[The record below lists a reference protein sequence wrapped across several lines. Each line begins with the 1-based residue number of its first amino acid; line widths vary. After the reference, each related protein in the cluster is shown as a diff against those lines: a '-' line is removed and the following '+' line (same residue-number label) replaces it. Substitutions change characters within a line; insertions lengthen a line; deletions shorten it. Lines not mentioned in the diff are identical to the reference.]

1 MSNKQKYSR
10 VIRHGVKPSIGVT
23 ALRQPQ
29 APEMLPDGRLPLVV
43 MAAPLRVV
51 IPVISELTNPVWDNV
66 VLFWDNVEVPASRYN
81 FDLADTTE
89 HELEL
94 PVDVMT
100 NSAEG
105 VHQLDYVT
113 RLSAGQNETRANVP
127 LTLII
132 DRTAPGGS
140 DLGPLIFN
148 LAVDGVV
155 TESDLNAAGELVATI
170 PNWNGEGT
178 GDVATPEIAP
188 KAVPL
193 PADWLQ
199 LPNSKET
206 VTTVGAPLSF
216 KLPRADLS
224 TVDGVQSFSWNVV
237 DQLGNVRP
245 PDERAPAVRLRT
257 LVGSPPSNLLAP
269 AVPAFDLHEVVT
281 WADAQGPLL
290 VDISPYDNIAEGD
303 MIVVTWGTQEA
314 LPAPIGKLPV
324 APSPLPD
331 PIISVE
337 MDIKKLIAE
346 GDGSVAVA
354 YRVERGI
361 DKFGPSPAT
370 TVLVNLTIPGG
381 EDLFPETPEHE
392 NLKLL
397 KVTSSSGQQNVIPA
411 ADFDKDGVIT
421 IYHLG
426 EDGGEVFVATDT
438 VDVSWGPTL
447 KIPFTVIDPT
457 VDLAIPLDSDDI
469 IQKGPKGAFD
479 VSYTVSRA
487 LGVGNP
493 PQFGVAQSLPT
504 NVRVVS
510 SADIPGGGANL
521 VDPNFTEK
529 DTNNVINKAAGMD
542 GTPIRITLP
551 IANMTVGDSLH
562 LRFAG
567 HYSLTDPNGAEIPD
581 SQVELVH
588 PLLQLDIDAK
598 YYDFIITEPQLRFIC
613 EGLGTAIYTATNS
626 KGEVDSAKIPVTISV
641 RAANYCITP
650 RP

>member
-1 MSNKQKYSR
+1 MSNKKKYSR
-10 VIRHGVKPSIGVT
+10 AIRHGVKPSIGVT

-29 APEMLPDGRLPLVV
+29 APDMLPDGRLPLAV
-43 MAAPLRVV
+43 MAAPLEVV
-51 IPVISELTNPVWDNV
+51 IPVISELTDPAWDNV
-66 VLFWDNVEVPASRYN
+66 VLFWDNVEVPLSRYD
-81 FDLADTTE
+81 FDPADTTE
-89 HELEL
+89 HELKL

-105 VHQLDYVT
+105 LHQLDYVT

-155 TESDLNAAGELVATI
+155 TESDLNAAGELVAGI

-188 KAVPL
+188 NALPL
-193 PADWLQ
+193 PADWVK
-199 LPNSKET
+199 LPNSEET
-206 VTTVGAPLSF
+206 VITVGAPLSF

-224 TVDGVQSFSWNVV
+224 TVDGVQSFSWNVI

-245 PDERAPAVRLRT
+245 PDERAPVVRLRT

-269 AVPAFDLHEVVT
+269 TVPAFDDHQVVT

-290 VDISPYDNIAEGD
+290 VEIPPYDNIAEGD
-303 MIVVTWGTQEA
+303 MIVVTWGSQEA
-314 LPAPIGKLPV
+314 LPAPIGTLP
-324 APSPLPD
+324 PGPPPLPD

-337 MDIKKLIAE
+337 MDIKKLMAE

-381 EDLFPETPEHE
+381 EDPKPETPEHE

-397 KVTSSSGQQNVIPA
+397 KVTSASGQEDVIPA
-411 ADFDKDGVIT
+411 QDFDKDGVIT
-421 IYHLG
+421 IFHLG
-426 EDGGEVFVATDT
+426 EDGNEVFVATDT
-438 VDVSWGPTL
+438 VEVSWGANL
-447 KIPFTVIDPT
+447 KIPFTVINPAI
-457 VDLAIPLDSDDI
+457 DLAIPLDSEDI
-469 IQKGPKGAFD
+469 IQKGPTGAFD

-487 LGVGNP
+487 LNVGVP
-493 PQFGVAQSLPT
+493 PQFGIAQSLPT

-510 SADIPGGGANL
+510 SAEIPGGGGNL

-529 DTNNVINKAAGMD
+529 NTANVINKAAGMD

-551 IANMTVGDSLH
+551 IVNMAVDDSLI
-562 LRFAG
+562 LKFAG
-567 HYSLTDPNGAEIPD
+567 HYSLTDPNGLEIPG
-581 SQVELVH
+581 SQVSLEH
-588 PLLQLDIDAK
+588 KLLQQDLDNK

-613 EGLGTAIYTATNS
+613 EGLGTAIYTAKNS
-626 KGEVDSAKIPVTISV
+626 KGEAESAKIPVIISV
-641 RAANYCITP
+641 RASGYCIAP

>member
-10 VIRHGVKPSIGVT
+10 VIRPGVKPSIGVT

-29 APEMLPDGRLPLVV
+29 APDMLPDGRLPLAV
-43 MAAPLRVV
+43 MAAPLKVV
-51 IPVISELTNPVWDNV
+51 IPVISELTDPTWDNV
-66 VLFWDNVEVPASRYN
+66 VLFWDNVEVPLSRYN
-81 FDLADTTE
+81 FNPADINE

-105 VHQLDYVT
+105 LHQLDYVT

-170 PNWNGEGT
+170 PNWNGEGI

-188 KAVPL
+188 KALPL
-193 PADWLQ
+193 PADWLPLTGSQ
-199 LPNSKET
+199 ET
-206 VTTVGAPLSF
+206 VTIVGAPLSF

-224 TVDGVQSFSWNVV
+224 AVDGVQSFSWNVV

-245 PDERAPAVRLRT
+245 PDQRAPAVRLRT

-269 AVPAFDLHEVVT
+269 AVPAFDDHEVVT

-303 MIVVTWGTQEA
+303 MIVVTWGMQEA
-314 LPAPIGKLPV
+314 LPAPIGKLPAV
-324 APSPLPD
+324 PPPLPD
-331 PIISVE
+331 PIIRVV

-361 DKFGPSPAT
+361 DKFGPSPDT

-397 KVTSSSGQQNVIPA
+397 KVTSASGQENVIPA

-438 VDVSWGPTL
+438 VEVSWGSNL
-447 KIPFTVIDPT
+447 KIPFTVINPAI
-457 VDLAIPLDSDDI
+457 DLAIPLDSDDI
-469 IQKGPKGAFD
+469 IQKGPTGAFD

-493 PQFGVAQSLPT
+493 PQFGIAQSLPT

-510 SADIPGGGANL
+510 SAEIPGGGANL

-529 DTNNVINKAAGMD
+529 DTANVINKEEGMD
-542 GTPIRITLP
+542 GTPIRIILP
-551 IANMTVGDSLH
+551 IVNMTVDDSLR
-562 LRFAG
+562 LKFAG
-567 HYSLTDPNGAEIPD
+567 HYSFTDPNGPEIPG
-581 SQVELVH
+581 SQVTLEH
-588 PLLQLDIDAK
+588 KLLQQDIDDR

-613 EGLGTAIYTATNS
+613 DGLGTAIYTAING
-626 KGEVDSAKIPVTISV
+626 KGEAESAKIAVIISV
-641 RAANYCITP
+641 RASGYCFPP